1 MELRRQL
8 ERESGAARPAFV
20 HLFMGKNRLKTV
32 TAGRLV
38 YAVCYSQPMGSD
50 EPKER
55 AAKSRLSSAARQRI
69 NFRHAW
75 QKLELEIATN
85 FGAGDW
91 FVTLTYDDEHLP
103 ADREAAIKYMG
114 KFLKRLRAQRKRQS
128 RELLYIYTTEEMP
141 DEPDGQK
148 RLHHHLI
155 INGCPGDEEM
165 LQALWAAGQI
175 DLQPLL
181 DGQHDG
187 YESRAR
193 YMVKER
199 HPGAV
204 GRKTGLRSWTPSRN
218 LKKPEISSELVPENL
233 TIKPPPGAFVLD
245 KAEDTNA
252 FGSYI
257 YIKYLLP
264 APRRCRQRRT

>member
-1 MELRRQL
+1 
-8 ERESGAARPAFV
+8 
-20 HLFMGKNRLKTV
+20 MGKNRLKTV

-85 FGAGDW
+85 FRAGDW
-91 FVTLTYDDEHLP
+91 FATLTYDDDHLP
-103 ADREAAIKYMG
+103 ADRAVAIKYMG
-114 KFLKRLRAQRKRQS
+114 KFLKKLRTQRKRQG
-128 RELLYIYTTEEMP
+128 RDLLYIYTTEEMP
-141 DEPDGQK
+141 DAPDGQR

-155 INGCPGDEEM
+155 INAYPGDEE
-165 LQALWAAGQI
+165 LIQSLWEAGQV
-175 DLQPLL
+175 DLQELL

-187 YESRAR
+187 YETRAR

-199 HPGAV
+199 QPGAF
-204 GRKTGLRSWTPSRN
+204 GRKTGLRAWTPSRN
-218 LKKPEISSELVPENL
+218 LKKPEVSSELVPENI
-233 TIKPPPGAFVLD
+233 TIAPPPGAYVLD
-245 KAEDTNA
+245 RSGDTNT
-252 FGSYI
+252 FGTYT

-264 APRRCRQRRT
+264 LPKRGRRWRT